1 MLRSLRF
8 RLPAL
13 FLVGIVVSGVIATA
27 VALALFQ
34 DYGRNQVLAKLHRE
48 ADGLT
53 ALYQRQAIAANDTGA
68 RTLRFAPRQLERA
81 SGDKIFYVGADV
93 FPDQVSGLR
102 ALPQTLVDWRSGKE
116 REFEFRPPGFK
127 HAYLA

>member
-1 MLRSLRF
+1 MLGSLRF

-34 DYGRNQVLAKLHRE
+34 NYGRQQLLSKLRRE
-48 ADGLT
+48 ANGLT
-53 ALYQRQAIAANDTGA
+53 ELYQRQAIAAKNTGA
-68 RTLRFAPRQLERA
+68 RTLRIAPPQLERA
-81 SGDKIFYVGADV
+81 TGDKIFYVGAAV

-102 ALPQTLVDWRSGKE
+102 QLPQDSV
-116 REFEFRPPGFK
+116 
-127 HAYLA
+127 